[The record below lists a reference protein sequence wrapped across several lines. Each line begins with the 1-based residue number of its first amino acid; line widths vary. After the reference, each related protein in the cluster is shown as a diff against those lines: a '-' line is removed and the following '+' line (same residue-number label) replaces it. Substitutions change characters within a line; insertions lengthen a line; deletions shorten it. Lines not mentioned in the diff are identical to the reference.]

1 MTQFDR
7 ERERIGRQLESGFM
21 TKAEHARFSRAI
33 ASAEARFE
41 RRAERIAKRQ
51 EQIRRWKQR
60 QKLTLQLVQSL

>member
-1 MTQFDR
+1 
-7 ERERIGRQLESGFM
+7 M

-33 ASAEARFE
+33 ASAEAKFE